1 MVQSV
6 SKWCKK
12 SLFEPKLR
20 TWRTPSML
28 GGEYRH
34 SLDPKN
40 RIFIPAKLRD
50 ELGATFVVAKDIR
63 EKCLKLYSLEEWAR
77 YMEPIKQQARKLQSS
92 VLRYLSST
100 MAEVTPDSHGRVVL
114 PKDLV
119 SFAEIDKNVV
129 VVGCYD
135 YAELWAEESYERLK
149 AEENVDQMIADLEAL
164 GL

>member
-1 MVQSV
+1 
-6 SKWCKK
+6 
-12 SLFEPKLR
+12 
-20 TWRTPSML
+20 ML

-34 SLDPKN
+34 SLDSKN
-40 RIFIPAKLRD
+40 RIFIPAKLRE
-50 ELGATFVVAKDIR
+50 ELGATFVIAKDIR
-63 EKCLKLYSLEEWAR
+63 EKCLKLYSLQEWAK
-77 YMEPIKQQARKLQSS
+77 YMEPIKQQARKLQAN
-92 VLRYLSST
+92 VLRYLSAT

-135 YAELWAEESYERLK
+135 YAEIWAEENYERLK
-149 AEENVDQMIADLEAL
+149 ADEDIEQMIADLEAL